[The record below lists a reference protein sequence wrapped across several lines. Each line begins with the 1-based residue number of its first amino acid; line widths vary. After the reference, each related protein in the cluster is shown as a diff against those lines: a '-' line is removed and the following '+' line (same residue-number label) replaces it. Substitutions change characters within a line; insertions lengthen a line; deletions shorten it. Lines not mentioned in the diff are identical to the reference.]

1 MRPGFP
7 INKFEISQTTQ
18 HHLSKGQSCF
28 FHLLSHRSQ
37 WSISTSTARVV
48 LRRSMGVVPWSG
60 QKRQLSRAS
69 AQLSTSA
76 CKGIGS
82 SQF

>member
-28 FHLLSHRSQ
+28 FHLLSIAPSGRSPLLQHVWSSADQ
-37 WSISTSTARVV
+37 WGLSLGLVKS
-48 LRRSMGVVPWSG
+48 GNFPVPPLNYP
-60 QKRQLSRAS
+60 RQPA
-69 AQLSTSA
+69 
-76 CKGIGS
+76 KE
-82 SQF
+82 